1 MKKKKLK
8 QLEIDLREK
17 HNQIWNDGFDA
28 GIQVGLFEA
37 VGILLFQ
44 REKHGNVAG
53 IDDLIKL
60 IKDATPELLE
70 SYRG

>member
-8 QLEIDLREK
+8 ELEIALEEK
-17 HNQIWNDGFDA
+17 HNQIWNDGFEN

-37 VGILLFQ
+37 IGILLFQ
-44 REKHGNVAG
+44 KEKHGNLAG

-60 IKDATPELLE
+60 IKNETPELVE

>member
-8 QLEIDLREK
+8 ELAIALEEK
-17 HNQIWNDGFDA
+17 HNQIWNDGFEN

-37 VGILLFQ
+37 IGILLFQ
-44 REKHGNVAG
+44 KEKHGNLAG

-60 IKDATPELLE
+60 IKNETPELVE

>member
-8 QLEIDLREK
+8 QMQIDLQEK
-17 HNQIWNDGFDA
+17 HHLIWNDGFDG

-44 REKHGNVAG
+44 KEKHGNLAG

-60 IKDATPELLE
+60 IKDRTPEIVE
-70 SYRG
+70 SYKD